1 VPAQAKAV
9 VTDEEVHH
17 QSVARE
23 ARELPHGKEPNVEKE
38 NAEEKDNAEE
48 KEKEKKLMETEKQ
61 NHSLS
66 FSFSSPSSTATF
78 PCLSSSESSV
88 LSSSPPK
95 AACSAAER
103 SVVSGLGARV
113 DLSGRTRG
121 SGRSFLG
128 ARVVRGWARTVTRA
142 VGI

>member
-1 VPAQAKAV
+1 MPVPKPFVPPSALTSGQGCCSSVPAQAKAV

-61 NHSLS
+61 NDSLS
-66 FSFSSPSSTATF
+66 FSFSSPSSKATF
-78 PCLSSSESSV
+78 PLVWASWRARSSSCTSSFW
-88 LSSSPPK
+88 
-95 AACSAAER
+95 ACIS
-103 SVVSGLGARV
+103 
-113 DLSGRTRG
+113 
-121 SGRSFLG
+121 
-128 ARVVRGWARTVTRA
+128 
-142 VGI
+142 